1 MQNTNIVTYSMKKIK
16 EVKGKKNSK
25 GMLSFS
31 WVHRTYK
38 PR

>member
-1 MQNTNIVTYSMKKIK
+1 MQNTNIVTNSMKKIK
-16 EVKGKKNSK
+16 EGGKKSK
-25 GMLSFS
+25 GMLSVS